1 MSEKSGTQRSSPL
14 GQPKHGR
21 QAVLVIED
29 GKLQREILAEI
40 LRGEGYEVM
49 AAGSGNEAKERLRA
63 AKANVILTDLK
74 MPGMDGIEV
83 IKWAKGIDPAT
94 QFIVI
99 TAYGTIESAVES
111 MKLGAYDYLTK
122 PIQKEEVKM
131 VVRKALEDQ
140 RLRSEVTYLRQELEE
155 KYNLNNVIGTSPK
168 MQEVYK
174 LVKKVA
180 GGDSTVMIY
189 GASGTGKELI
199 ARAIHYNSPR
209 KDKLFVPIDCA
220 SFPETL
226 LESELFGY
234 EKGAFTGA
242 SARKIG
248 LFEQANEG
256 TLFLDEIAD
265 LSLNT
270 QAKLLRALQEREIK
284 RVGGVKP
291 ININVRV
298 IAATNRNLE
307 EGMREGKFR
316 EDLYYRVNVIPIF
329 LPPLNERKEDM
340 SLLVEH
346 FLKKHKGDRAIK
358 KMSPEAMEILMNYD
372 WPGNVRQLESVVER
386 AILLG
391 EKEDMIIPEDLPPEV
406 RGIPSQADR
415 LVEGG
420 MSLEEAE
427 KELIID
433 ALRRTNG
440 LKKEACKLLGITYK
454 TLLYRMQKY
463 NIHFHSTPQ
472 D

>member
-1 MSEKSGTQRSSPL
+1 MSEKSGTQ
-14 GQPKHGR
+14 PKAVPG
-21 QAVLVIED
+21 AVLVIED
-29 GKLQREILAEI
+29 GRLQREILAEI
-40 LRGEGYEVM
+40 LRGEGHEVIS
-49 AAGSGNEAKERLRA
+49 AGSGNEAKEKFREA
-63 AKANVILTDLK
+63 AKTDVILTDLK
-74 MPGMDGIEV
+74 MPGMDGIGV
-83 IKWAKGIDPAT
+83 IRWAKGVNPAV
-94 QFIVI
+94 QVIVI

-140 RLRSEVTYLRQELEE
+140 RLKSEVTYLRQELRER
-155 KYNLNNVIGTSPK
+155 YNLNNVVGTSPK
-168 MQEVYK
+168 MQEIYK
-174 LVKKVA
+174 IVQKVA
-180 GGDSTVMIY
+180 GGDATVMIY

-209 KDKLFVPIDCA
+209 KHKLFVPIDCA

-291 ININVRV
+291 VNINVRI
-298 IAATNRNLE
+298 IAATNKNLE
-307 EGMREGKFR
+307 EGMREGSFR

-329 LPPLNERKEDM
+329 LPPLKERREDIP
-340 SLLVEH
+340 LLVEH
-346 FLKKHKGDRAIK
+346 FLKKHQVRGIK

-372 WPGNVRQLESVVER
+372 WPGNIRQLESVVER

-391 EKEDMIIPEDLPPEV
+391 EKEDIIIPEDLPHEV

-415 LVEGG
+415 IGQGG
-420 MSLEEAE
+420 MSLEEVE
-427 KELIID
+427 KQLIID
-433 ALRRTNG
+433 ALRKVNG
-440 LKKEACKLLGITYK
+440 LKTEACKLLGITYK

-463 NIHFHSTPQ
+463 NIHF
-472 D
+472 